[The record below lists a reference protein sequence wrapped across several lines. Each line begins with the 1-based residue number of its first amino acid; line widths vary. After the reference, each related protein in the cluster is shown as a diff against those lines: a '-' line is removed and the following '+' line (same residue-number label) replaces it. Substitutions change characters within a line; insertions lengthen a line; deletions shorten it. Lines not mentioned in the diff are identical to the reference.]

1 MQSYAAA
8 LEAQSG
14 EAARLPTYAQAQ
26 SAEGAR
32 PYTPV
37 HSAAPSPYRAI
48 IENMFSVVNT
58 ARVTV
63 PFKLSETQADLDARW
78 TRRNLV
84 TKVRQHAMVSSYI
97 IARFT
102 AKCLAEENRN
112 CVIISHEAEATAR
125 LLNRARFIIS
135 HLRNVDRPPRISTDR
150 SNALVFGET
159 GSSFWIGTAGQRA
172 FGRGDT
178 ISDLHLSEAAFYEDP
193 ERIRD
198 GVFPAAELGEIT
210 VESTGNGRGNW
221 FHRAAQRARE
231 GHGFCLFF
239 YPWTG
244 LASCSLPLSAEQ
256 ERVLSLSLDEE
267 RLGEQT
273 LFAEG
278 VPLSQLAWRRER
290 ILTDYDGDVERFKEN
305 YPRHFEECF
314 RAAGLSFFPK
324 VRYHPSD
331 RWRQRGRYLWTLDG
345 HPRPGARYVGGVDV
359 GGGVEQDNSVLEVF
373 DLDTGEQ
380 VAEWASAA
388 YAPDECGREVARIG
402 QDFNSCYLNVE
413 RNNHGLTTISTLVS
427 IYPLERLHRGTYS
440 APQSQVALTHISS
453 FGTYVSETTR
463 GLLLGTA
470 RRLLTEWTI
479 HSDQLND
486 ELSTF
491 IENRQG
497 KFEASAGSLD
507 DRVMAAA
514 HALFCVERASIMTG
528 WEPQSAAA
536 TSPDPFSFEALFP
549 NAGEDKT
556 PSRYGMSERWG

>member
-1 MQSYAAA
+1 MSLA
-8 LEAQSG
+8 LG
-14 EAARLPTYAQAQ
+14 T
-26 SAEGAR
+26 
-32 PYTPV
+32 
-37 HSAAPSPYRAI
+37 PSPYRAI
-48 IENMFSVVNT
+48 IENMFCVVDT
-58 ARVTV
+58 ARRTV
-63 PFKLSETQADLDARW
+63 PFQLSETQAHLDSHW

-84 TKVRQHAMVSSYI
+84 AKVRQHAMVSSYV

-125 LLNRARFIIS
+125 LLNRARFIIGN
-135 HLRNVDRPPRISTDR
+135 LRNVDQPPKTSTDR
-150 SNALVFGET
+150 SNAIVFAGT

-231 GHGFCLFF
+231 GLGFTLFF
-239 YPWTG
+239 YPWVG
-244 LASCSLPLSAEQ
+244 LASCSIPLPPDQ
-256 ERVLSLSLDEE
+256 ERAFAVGLSDDLEE
-267 RLGEQT
+267 KD

-278 VPLSQLAWRRER
+278 ISLAQLAWRRER
-290 ILTDYDGDVERFKEN
+290 ILTDYDGDLGRFKEN

-314 RAAGLSFFPK
+314 RAAGLSFFP
-324 VRYHPSD
+324 RTHYRPTD
-331 RWRQRGRYLWTLDG
+331 RWRQRSRYLWALDG
-345 HPRPGARYVGGVDV
+345 HPRDAARYVAGADV
-359 GGGVEQDNSVLEVF
+359 GGGVEQDNSVLEIF
-373 DLDTGEQ
+373 DLDAGEQ
-380 VAEWASAA
+380 VAEWAGASL
-388 YAPDECGREVARIG
+388 APDEFGRAIG
-402 QDFNSCYLNVE
+402 AVCKEFNNAYLNVE
-413 RNNHGLTTISTLVS
+413 RNNHGLTTLSALVS
-427 IYPLERLHRGTYS
+427 DYPMDRLHRGTYS
-440 APQSQVALTHISS
+440 APQSQVALTHLSS

-470 RRLLTEWTI
+470 RRLLTEWII

-497 KFEASAGSLD
+497 KFEASSGSFD
-507 DRVMAAA
+507 DRVLATC
-514 HALFCVERASIMTG
+514 HALFCLERASIMTG
-528 WEPQSAAA
+528 WEPQAPPAG
-536 TSPDPFSFEALFP
+536 PIDPFSFEALFP
-549 NAGEDKT
+549 QAGNDNP
-556 PSRYGMSERWG
+556 PSRYGISERWG